1 MGEVNPS
8 VLATNP
14 PSTTWAPSG
23 PFAGANVTQV
33 GSCQIGHFL
42 LGGVVPSLNGVFP
55 SLGVFPLLLDFVM
68 FLVCFFCNLL
78 SSSRQKD
85 WGCMSMWIML
95 AVNVFFHDFIQ

>member
-33 GSCQIGHFL
+33 ASCQIGHFL

-55 SLGVFPLLLDFVM
+55 SLGVFPLLLDFV
-68 FLVCFFCNLL
+68 FFGLLFCNLL
-78 SSSRQKD
+78 SSGRQKD
-85 WGCMSMWIML
+85 WGCMSMRIML
-95 AVNVFFHDFIQ
+95 AVNVFFHDFTQ